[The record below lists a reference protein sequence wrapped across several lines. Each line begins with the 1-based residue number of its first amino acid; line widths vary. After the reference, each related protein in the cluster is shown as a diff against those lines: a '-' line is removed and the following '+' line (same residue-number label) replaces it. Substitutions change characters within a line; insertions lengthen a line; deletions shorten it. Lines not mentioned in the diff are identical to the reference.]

1 MRETSGTI
9 AGNGMATITAN
20 PARSGVRRRPALSLA
35 GGLGMAFALLLAWA
49 PIPYASN
56 RAWSWSLLAL
66 VTAVLLLVALIAQLR
81 GELAG
86 TCPWP
91 VWLAGLTLLPVA
103 SWAYLQTVAVAD
115 LPAFLAAWA
124 QPQPIW
130 AEAQV
135 ILGGVRPSMDLDPA
149 LGREAL
155 MRLLTY
161 AACFWL
167 AFQLGHDSGRAR
179 LIVHILIAVIGAD
192 AAYGILNKLAG
203 WDTVLWEDG
212 KKAYSGFVTGT
223 FVNRNSFATYCNIGV
238 ILTLGLLVE
247 PFMRIQGAK
256 DARRIAAEVMN
267 TLLNRR
273 SHLLVALITT
283 SGASLL
289 TASRG
294 GFLSLLVAVV
304 LGGLL
309 LVAMTRPRWS
319 ILVPVVLV
327 VGLGGYG
334 IVALSGGSTLE
345 RLGETE
351 ETGSGRTVIWGTAL
365 RMIEE
370 RPLTG
375 QGYGNFLQAW
385 YPYRDD
391 TFDQFIVDRAH
402 DTYLEHAAE
411 LGLPATALLYAGPVA
426 LIAYVLVGAFKRRRE
441 RVFPL
446 AALTVTV
453 LVAVHALVD
462 FSLQIPAVAITYA
475 AVLGLGVAQS
485 VPRRRTTT
493 YGMSL
498 RE

>member
-1 MRETSGTI
+1 MATTLARGGTAARGTSTASSRFGDLVTSGLLV
-9 AGNGMATITAN
+9 
-20 PARSGVRRRPALSLA
+20 P
-35 GGLGMAFALLLAWA
+35 FAMFLAWA

-66 VTAVLLLVALIAQLR
+66 VTAALLLVSVVAQAR
-81 GELAG
+81 GLLAR
-86 TCPWP
+86 TIPWP
-91 VWLAGLTLLPVA
+91 VWFAGATLLPVA
-103 SWAYLQTVAVAD
+103 AWAYLQTVPVAD
-115 LPAFLAAWA
+115 LPGFMAGFARA
-124 QPQPIW
+124 QPIW
-130 AEAQV
+130 GEAKAL
-135 ILGGVRPSMDLDPA
+135 LGDARPTMDLDPA

-161 AACFWL
+161 AGVFWL
-167 AFQLGHDSGRAR
+167 AFQLGGEGGRAR
-179 LIVHILIAVIGAD
+179 VILHVLIAIATAD
-192 AAYGILNKLAG
+192 AAYGIVNKLAG
-203 WDTVLWEDG
+203 WDTVLWEEG

-238 ILTLGLLVE
+238 ILTLGLLFE
-247 PFMRIQGAK
+247 PFMRIQGGK
-256 DARRIAAEVMN
+256 DARRVAAEIMN

-304 LGGLL
+304 LGGFLL
-309 LVAMTRPRWS
+309 AAMTRPRWS
-319 ILVPVVLV
+319 ILAPVVLV

-334 IVALSGGSTLE
+334 IVALSGSSTLE
-345 RLGETE
+345 RLGDTE
-351 ETGSGRTVIWGTAL
+351 ETGSGRTVIWATAL
-365 RMIEE
+365 KMIEE
-370 RPLTG
+370 RPLLG

-411 LGLPATALLYAGPVA
+411 LGLPATALLYAGPIA
-426 LIAYVLVGAFKRRRE
+426 LVGYVLRGAFVRRRA
-441 RVFPL
+441 RVVPL
-446 AALTVTV
+446 VTLTVTV
-453 LVAVHALVD
+453 LVAVHSLVD
-462 FSLQIPAVAITYA
+462 FSLQIPAVAVTYA
-475 AVLGLGVAQS
+475 AILGLGVAQS
-485 VPRRRTTT
+485 VPRRRRAT